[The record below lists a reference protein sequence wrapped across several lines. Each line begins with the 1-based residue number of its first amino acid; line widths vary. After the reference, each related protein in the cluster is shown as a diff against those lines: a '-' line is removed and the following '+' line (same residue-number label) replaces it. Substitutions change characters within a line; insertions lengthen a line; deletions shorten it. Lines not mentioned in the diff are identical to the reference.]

1 MINFIYV
8 LFRFY
13 LFDYNFYLNIGIIK
27 VLKGGI
33 GVRFINRLN
42 GENDRIEI
50 KKFFIICGL
59 FV

>member
-8 LFRFY
+8 LFRFF

-42 GENDRIEI
+42 GENDSIEI

>member
-8 LFRFY
+8 LF

-42 GENDRIEI
+42 GENDSIEI